1 MLQKVFLCEIELT
14 LQKHTTLQRTHKE
27 FASLYYRKFYFLWSY
42 IAEWMYASNYVDVN
56 IYIYFKVPQL
66 SSKCFQKMLPKSQIP
81 RYEWGGKKRTR
92 NIKFLAKQSL
102 TNIARSPLC
111 KEWFTRERIVWI
123 NLRGVKETNR
133 SRWEWFSLLFGE
145 MNWQKE

>member
-1 MLQKVFLCEIELT
+1 MLQKVFLYEIELT

-56 IYIYFKVPQL
+56 IYIFQSSAAQL
-66 SSKCFQKMLPKSQIP
+66 EMLPKNASKISDP
-81 RYEWGGKKRTR
+81 TLWKREKKKRTR